1 MYQHWAE
8 ADQSEQYREAD
19 HSLSD
24 WGKAEWTLPLVVLHR
39 YICVALYLH
48 LDQSQDKGNRQVVL
62 CRKYSEWSPAFAWS
76 PLAWEITK
84 DLCGWGG
91 VGCGV
96 FGCVCSMRR
105 VNEAVAVG
113 GQVPYQM
120 QMGKLWT
127 ASHSGIFTD
136 STESSRKFLCVCAH
150 KCAHMN
156 TQCINACHT

>member
-19 HSLSD
+19 HILSD
-24 WGKAEWTLPLVVLHR
+24 WARLSELCPWLFCTGTYAWLFIFTWTSHRIKAIGKWFPAENTVSEPLPLPGVHWLGR
-39 YICVALYLH
+39 SQRICVA
-48 LDQSQDKGNRQVVL
+48 GVV
-62 CRKYSEWSPAFAWS
+62 W
-76 PLAWEITK
+76 
-84 DLCGWGG
+84 G
-91 VGCGV
+91 VGF
-96 FGCVCSMRR
+96 FGGVCSMRR